1 MHHLSSFERYNEE
14 LKVKQI
20 IEYIDYSIN
29 ESVDIKSIW
38 NNVLEKIKGLSKS
51 SKRRIIKYAIG
62 SLLAF
67 NTITNVVQIINNSKT
82 DDETK
87 QVAVEVVQESQ
98 FKNAKE
104 LTLSDEGWNHIKNEE
119 KLKLKA
125 YQIGDGMITVGYGH
139 AERVGDS
146 KYKLGQEISKE
157 EAESL
162 LKQDLKVAA
171 DGVRRMFRDWESQG
185 VVVPV
190 TQSMF
195 DSLVSLAFNSGV
207 SGLRNSKVA
216 DNLKK
221 SEYKA
226 AGDSIKE
233 FRISKKFPGLVKRR
247 EKESEMFLASL
258 GSINL

>member
-1 MHHLSSFERYNEE
+1 MHHLSSFERYNED

-51 SKRRIIKYAIG
+51 AKRKVIKYAIG

-157 EAESL
+157 EAESSSHG
-162 LKQDLKVAA
+162 DL
-171 DGVRRMFRDWESQG
+171 
-185 VVVPV
+185 
-190 TQSMF
+190 
-195 DSLVSLAFNSGV
+195 
-207 SGLRNSKVA
+207 
-216 DNLKK
+216 
-221 SEYKA
+221 
-226 AGDSIKE
+226 I
-233 FRISKKFPGLVKRR
+233 VK
-247 EKESEMFLASL
+247 
-258 GSINL
+258 